1 MIEQKVPPT
10 KKSTP
15 NRYKVT
21 IDVIHTDLTRNA
33 WLSHAN
39 INEFIAVTCK
49 CLIKVINTT
58 NRGSNN

>member
-1 MIEQKVPPT
+1 MRGPI

-15 NRYKVT
+15 NGYKVT
-21 IDVIHTDLTRNA
+21 IDVIQGTP
-33 WLSHAN
+33 WLSHVY
-39 INEFIAVTCK
+39 IKEFIAVTCK